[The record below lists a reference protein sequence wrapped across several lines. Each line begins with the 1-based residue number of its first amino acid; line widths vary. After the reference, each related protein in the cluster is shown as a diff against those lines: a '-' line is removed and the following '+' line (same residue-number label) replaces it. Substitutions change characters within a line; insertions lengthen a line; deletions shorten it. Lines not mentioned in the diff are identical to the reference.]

1 MTDQNNP
8 NQNADGPVIDHDV
21 NETPNGGRRGT
32 AFIVGV
38 GIAAV
43 IAIGAGAAVA
53 EGFKGGWGPGGPMGG
68 MGGHMGMRFAEHRFE
83 RVMDEIGASDEQ
95 QDKIWAIVDRTRSDM
110 RPVGRQFR
118 GMREEVTALLSA
130 PTIDKAAVEALRA
143 KRIAEVD
150 AASKTAVAAL
160 VEAAEVLTPEQRAKL
175 AEEMKDMRG
184 GPHGPDRW

>member
-1 MTDQNNP
+1 MT
-8 NQNADGPVIDHDV
+8 NQDNGNFEGPVIDHEPA
-21 NETPNGGRRGT
+21 ETPNGGRFGT

-53 EGFKGGWGPGGPMGG
+53 QGFGMGPGG

-83 RVMDEIGASDEQ
+83 KVMDEIGATAEQ
-95 QDKIWAIVDRTRSDM
+95 QDKIFAIVDKTRADL
-110 RPVGRQFR
+110 RPMGREFR
-118 GMREEVTALLSA
+118 GMHEEVAALLGA

-150 AASKTAVAAL
+150 EASKKAVAA
-160 VEAAEVLTPEQRAKL
+160 VIEAAEVLTPEQRAKL
-175 AEEMKDMRG
+175 VEEMKDRHEGRG
-184 GPHGPDRW
+184 RW